1 MTMHRSEGDML
12 YDPLFD
18 TPEIHGPGHAVSSG
32 TPLRATRRT
41 MKRSFARALRRLH
54 QTGFC
59 IHRGHVHTQPPMAHA
74 VPDPPKQHCRS
85 SPKAK
90 GPHLSCMTW
99 SCGGLSTESYNEL
112 LTWLSLHKID
122 VCFVQGTRWGLTE
135 PWESHGHGFA
145 LIPTP
150 SQAGAHDGLLT
161 VVRVQFCSSAS
172 ISHATV
178 LEGRLQHV
186 RCNLD
191 HITIGLVNCYQH
203 PNNTARFRPDPI
215 QARMS
220 FWNAWE
226 DLLNKLPFRNLLV
239 VAGDFNCTLGPTT
252 RRHATDAQFP
262 ECDSFK
268 TVADRFSLASVRV
281 HDSYPS
287 YISPA
292 GKSNIDYIFARRPQ
306 LDQMSRQ
313 AKRLRCFPLNQHREY
328 PDHNRIA
335 ATIH

>member
-1 MTMHRSEGDML
+1 
-12 YDPLFD
+12 
-18 TPEIHGPGHAVSSG
+18 
-32 TPLRATRRT
+32 
-41 MKRSFARALRRLH
+41 
-54 QTGFC
+54 
-59 IHRGHVHTQPPMAHA
+59 MAPA
-74 VPDPPKQHCRS
+74 IQN
-85 SPKAK
+85 
-90 GPHLSCMTW
+90 
-99 SCGGLSTESYNEL
+99 CGGLSTDSYNEL
-112 LTWLSLHKID
+112 LTWLSLRRID
-122 VCFVQGTRWGLTE
+122 VCFVQGTRWGLAE
-135 PWESHGHGFA
+135 PWESHGFA

-161 VVRVQFCSSAS
+161 VVRMQFCSSAS